1 MGLIIDF
8 FCITVLITGLLRIKD
23 TYRLWPMLVF
33 LTASE
38 ITNIALY
45 IPLPPNTSRHIY
57 MSFIIVEAG
66 CFVIFFKD
74 ILKLKQ
80 FLFIVACAL
89 LLLFVFI
96 NIRSRDIAFTTFVR
110 VSPPILIVF
119 GCTFYFFNLLRETY
133 SGSPAKSPHF
143 WIVAGASLHFLLSFP
158 SSFFNQILIDRY
170 LLLETI
176 SSITTEFS
184 YLILYLCIFKAFL
197 CKTSN

>member
-119 GCTFYFFNLLRETY
+119 
-133 SGSPAKSPHF
+133 
-143 WIVAGASLHFLLSFP
+143 
-158 SSFFNQILIDRY
+158 
-170 LLLETI
+170 
-176 SSITTEFS
+176 
-184 YLILYLCIFKAFL
+184 
-197 CKTSN
+197 